1 MTTVDRTAKNVCL
14 TNNECILLS
23 ALLKVVRTEGFN
35 LNKQQDQALQRIS
48 QELDDAVEHKETQFV

>member
-1 MTTVDRTAKNVCL
+1 MTTVDRTVKNVCL
-14 TNNECILLS
+14 TDHECILLS

-35 LNKQQDQALQRIS
+35 LNKAQDEALQRIS

>member
-1 MTTVDRTAKNVCL
+1 MTTVDRTVKNVCL
-14 TNNECILLS
+14 TDHECILLS

-35 LNKQQDQALQRIS
+35 LNKQQDEALQRIS